1 MASAIG
7 QEMGW
12 TEERCKMLAMVGLVH
27 DIGKIAVPA
36 EILAKPTRL
45 NTTEMKMI
53 QEHAQ
58 A

>member
-1 MASAIG
+1 
-7 QEMGW
+7 MGW